1 MLDTD
6 RGGGSS
12 EPDSRRSGGGYR
24 VCQPKPSL
32 FSATVLYNASGDV
45 GGGGYVH
52 AFPVVSLGGSVH
64 PSYRS
69 QFSPVAAEVSQWRWD
84 VGSLVHVVGPVLGYF

>member
-1 MLDTD
+1 MVIAYASRSLHLSQRRYCTTCREMLVAVVMCTHFV
-6 RGGGSS
+6 SS
-12 EPDSRRSGGGYR
+12 
-24 VCQPKPSL
+24 
-32 FSATVLYNASGDV
+32 A
-45 GGGGYVH
+45 
-52 AFPVVSLGGSVH
+52 GSVH